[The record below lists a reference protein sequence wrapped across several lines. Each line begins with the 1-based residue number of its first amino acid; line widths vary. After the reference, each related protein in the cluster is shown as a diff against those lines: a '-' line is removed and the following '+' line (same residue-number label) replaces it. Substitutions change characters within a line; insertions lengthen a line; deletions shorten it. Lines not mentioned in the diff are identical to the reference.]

1 MTRPPIDFGTDWT
14 NAGTHRRYGHDLTL
28 WVAAQPTLAFTDA
41 YSRARGLMVGAGYS
55 WTDRGH
61 GESRLLPCWWNTGVT
76 FDADALRAEVD
87 RVVAEAAAEREEKA
101 RREQERHERDVAST
115 EISAPPIRAELARLL
130 AERPWAL
137 GRSLTEAR
145 DLAALEAWTSWG
157 LRAAER
163 YLSNAKANVRR
174 AAERLGR
181 PAPALWF
188 ARAADPAVRVAA
200 LEACQHLSS
209 LDTDW
214 AADRNSIGWS
224 QATCWTGHVLSERE
238 ALDQG
243 EGAHALAL
251 LQGHRL
257 QLADELN
264 VRLFGEAPK
273 RRRRAKPGA
282 PAGALL
288 V

>member
-1 MTRPPIDFGTDWT
+1 
-14 NAGTHRRYGHDLTL
+14 
-28 WVAAQPTLAFTDA
+28 
-41 YSRARGLMVGAGYS
+41 
-55 WTDRGH
+55 
-61 GESRLLPCWWNTGVT
+61 
-76 FDADALRAEVD
+76 
-87 RVVAEAAAEREEKA
+87 VVAEAASEREAKA
-101 RREQERHERDVAST
+101 RREEERHVLDVAQT
-115 EISAPPIRAELARLL
+115 EIAAPPIRSALRTLL
-130 AERPWAL
+130 AERPWTL
-137 GRSLTEAR
+137 GRALTEAR
-145 DLAALEAWTSWG
+145 DLAAAESWTSWG
-157 LRAAER
+157 LRSAER
-163 YLSNAKANVRR
+163 YLDNAAGNIRR
-174 AAERLGR
+174 AEERLGR

-243 EGAHALAL
+243 EAAHALAL

-273 RRRRAKPGA
+273 RRRRAKPDA

>member
-1 MTRPPIDFGTDWT
+1 MTRPPVEFGSAWRCV
-14 NAGTHRRYGHDLTL
+14 GERRRYGNSLPLWTPDGALTGYSL
-28 WVAAQPTLAFTDA
+28 CYGKLRSQLVA
-41 YSRARGLMVGAGYS
+41 AGYS
-55 WTDRGH
+55 WTDLGDGRFV
-61 GESRLLPCWWNTGVT
+61 PCWWRTGADVGAAALQALV
-76 FDADALRAEVD
+76 DEAIAADAADRAG
-87 RVVAEAAAEREEKA
+87 KA
-101 RREQERHERDVAST
+101 RREEERHALDVAQT
-115 EISAPPIRAELARLL
+115 EIAAPPIRSALRTLL

-137 GRSLTEAR
+137 GRALTEAR
-145 DLAALEAWTSWG
+145 DLAAAESWTSWG
-157 LRAAER
+157 LRSAER
-163 YLSNAKANVRR
+163 YLDNAAGNIRR
-174 AAERLGR
+174 AEERLGR

-209 LDTDW
+209 LDADW

-264 VRLFGEAPK
+264 VPLFDEAPK
-273 RRRRAKPGA
+273 RRRRAKPDA